1 MTIPIFR
8 KHLFEPFSQE
18 NDDARTNYQGVGLGM
33 SIVKSI
39 VDKMGGTIEVQSKVG
54 EGSTLKVT
62 IPYKI
67 ATEEMV
73 RSKTVEKESDVLI
86 NGMHIMLVEDNDL
99 NVEIAEYILKEAGAE
114 VTTVRNGQE
123 FLDAYTASEAGSFDV
138 ILMDIMMP
146 VMDGIT
152 AAGKIRSSG
161 RPDSADIPIIAMTA
175 NAFAEDAKKC
185 MEAGMN
191 ANLAKPLDVKKLM
204 STIARL
210 SASSSGSVKTDE
222 NN

>member
-1 MTIPIFR
+1 
-8 KHLFEPFSQE
+8 
-18 NDDARTNYQGVGLGM
+18 M

-54 EGSTLKVT
+54 EGSTFKVT

-73 RSKTVEKESDVLI
+73 RSKTVEKESDVSI
-86 NGMHIMLVEDNDL
+86 NGMHIMPVEDNDL
-99 NVEIAEYILKEAGAE
+99 NAEVAEYILKEAGAE
-114 VTTVRNGQE
+114 VTTVRNGQGC
-123 FLDAYTASEAGSFDV
+123 LDAYTASEAGSFDV

-161 RPDSADIPIIAMTA
+161 RPDSVDIPIIAMTA
-175 NAFAEDAKKC
+175 NAFAEDARKC

-191 ANLAKPLDVKKLM
+191 AHLAKPLDVKKLM

-210 SASSSGSVKTDE
+210 SASSGSIKTDE

>member
-18 NDDARTNYQGVGLGM
+18 NDDAGTNYQGVGLGM

-99 NVEIAEYILKEAGAE
+99 NAEIAEYILKEAGAE

-123 FLDAYTASEAGSFDV
+123 FLDAYTASEAGFFDV

-185 MEAGMN
+185 TEAGMN

-210 SASSSGSVKTDE
+210 SASSGSAVTEE

>member
-1 MTIPIFR
+1 MSEEFME
-8 KHLFEPFSQE
+8 HLFEPFSQE

-54 EGSTLKVT
+54 EGSTFKVT

-73 RSKTVEKESDVLI
+73 RSKTVEKESDVSI

-99 NVEIAEYILKEAGAE
+99 NAEIAEYILKEAGAE

-123 FLDAYTASEAGSFDV
+123 CLDAYIGSEAGFFDV
-138 ILMDIMMP
+138 ILMI
-146 VMDGIT
+146 
-152 AAGKIRSSG
+152 
-161 RPDSADIPIIAMTA
+161 
-175 NAFAEDAKKC
+175 
-185 MEAGMN
+185 
-191 ANLAKPLDVKKLM
+191 
-204 STIARL
+204 
-210 SASSSGSVKTDE
+210 
-222 NN
+222 

>member
-18 NDDARTNYQGVGLGM
+18 NDDAGTNYQGVGLGM

-67 ATEEMV
+67 ATDEMV
-73 RSKTVEKESDVLI
+73 RSKTVEKESDVSI

-99 NVEIAEYILKEAGAE
+99 NAEIAEYILKEAGAE

-123 FLDAYTASEAGSFDV
+123 CLDAYTASEAGFFDV

-191 ANLAKPLDVKKLM
+191 AHLAKPLDVKKLM